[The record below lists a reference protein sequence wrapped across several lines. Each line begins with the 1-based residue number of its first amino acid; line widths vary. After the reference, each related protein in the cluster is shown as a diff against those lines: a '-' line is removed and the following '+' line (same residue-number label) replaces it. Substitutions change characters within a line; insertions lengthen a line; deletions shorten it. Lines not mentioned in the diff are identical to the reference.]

1 MEGYEDFVQAL
12 MNVAPVPVGFEDIP
26 GDSKGYFHTEEKRI
40 AVQENMSESQTLKT
54 MVHEVAHS
62 MLHNKEINRDD
73 LMEAPAKDRNTKEVE
88 ALYSCF
94 LNVD

>member
-1 MEGYEDFVQAL
+1 MQAL
-12 MNVAPVPVGFEDIP
+12 MNVATIPIGFEDIP

-73 LMEAPAKDRNTKEVE
+73 LMEAPIKDRNTKEVE
-88 ALYSCF
+88 ALY
-94 LNVD
+94 